1 MKSTAQV
8 ADGITF
14 VEAGVLSML
23 EGYTVDRNPELD
35 VNRID
40 ITTPNNDPMV
50 KAAYQIREESGM
62 AFGMP
67 ERQRRGGDPLPAA
80 RGHL

>member
-40 ITTPNNDPMV
+40 ITTPNNDPKMCIRDRSSTMTR
-50 KAAYQIREESGM
+50 KA
-62 AFGMP
+62 
-67 ERQRRGGDPLPAA
+67 
-80 RGHL
+80 